1 MPKLSRYFETRR
13 GDDGV
18 HRMLVRLT
26 GVPLLRLA
34 ATNKGTAFT
43 QEERSALGLHGL
55 LPPRVTTLEEQVDR
69 VYAQY
74 GRERAPLS
82 KYQFL
87 RALQER
93 NETLFYAVVER
104 YLAEMLPILYT
115 PTVGDAVKEFHSIYQ
130 SARGLSFSV
139 DTIGRAPELCDNC
152 LYDDVRMIVATDSS
166 AILGIGDQG
175 YGGVAIAIGKL
186 ALYTAGGGVSP
197 WRSLPVGLD
206 VGTDRTDLVAAQTY
220 LGARA
225 SRLRG
230 DEYLSFMDRFV
241 DAIKVRYPRAILQW
255 EDLAKD
261 AAFTVLA
268 RYRDVL
274 PSFNDDIQGTGAVT
288 LAGVLSACKRK
299 GTKLTDERVV
309 VSGAGAGGAG
319 VAWEIVRGMQAE
331 GLSRE
336 EALSRVYVMDSKG
349 LLTEGRPM
357 EDYKLPFVRTR
368 ASVESWGVPGVP
380 TLPEVVQHAKITCLL
395 GLSGQPGSFT
405 KEIVQG
411 VAKNTPRPIVF
422 ALSNPTSSCEAL
434 PSDVMEWTDGAAL
447 VATGSPFEPVRVN
460 GRDVPIGQGNNAF
473 IFPGLGF
480 GAILAEASAITDGMV
495 TESARALFE
504 YTEEKHA
511 ASGLIYP
518 PVDELAAVS
527 ARVAARVIAR
537 AYADGVG
544 RSERLKALLE
554 KKEDLLAYVEQKRWR
569 PHYLPFAVA

>member
-18 HRMLVRLT
+18 QRMLVSLT
-26 GVPLLRLA
+26 GVPLLRIA

-43 QEERSALGLHGL
+43 QDERSALGLHGL
-55 LPPRVTTLEEQVDR
+55 LPPRVTTIEEQAGR

-74 GRERAPLS
+74 VREPVPLA

-104 YLAEMLPILYT
+104 HLAEMLPILYT

-152 LYDDVRMIVATDSS
+152 MFDDVRMIVATDSS

-175 YGGVAIAIGKL
+175 YGGLAIAIGKL

-206 VGTDRTDLVAAQTY
+206 VGTDRKDLHETETY
-220 LGARA
+220 LGARSA
-225 SRLRG
+225 RLRG
-230 DEYLSFMDRFV
+230 ESYLDFMDRFV
-241 DAIKVRYPRAILQW
+241 EAIRVRYPRAILQW

-268 RYRDVL
+268 RYRETL

-299 GTKLTDERVV
+299 GTKITDERVV

-319 VAWEIVRGMQAE
+319 VAWEIVRGMQAA

-336 EALSRVYVMDSKG
+336 DALSRVYVMDSKG
-349 LLTEGRPM
+349 LLSEGRAM
-357 EDYKLPFVRTR
+357 EDYKKPFVRTR
-368 ASVESWGVPGVP
+368 ASFESWGVVGVP
-380 TLPEVVQHAKITCLL
+380 NLAQVVEHAKITCLL
-395 GLSGQPGSFT
+395 GLSGQAGSFT
-405 KEIVQG
+405 RSIIEG

-434 PSDVMEWTDGAAL
+434 PSDILEWTRGAAL
-447 VATGSPFEPVRVN
+447 VATGSPFDPVHVA

-495 TESARALFE
+495 TEAAQALFE

-511 ASGLIYP
+511 AAGLIFP

-527 ARVAARVIAR
+527 ARVAARVIRR
-537 AYADGVG
+537 AFADGVG
-544 RSERLKALLE
+544 RSERLRGLVDKDQ
-554 KKEDLLAYVEQKRWR
+554 DLLAYVEQKRWHA
-569 PHYLPFAVA
+569 HYLPCAVA